1 MINIEILEGLRRATE
16 SGNTLK
22 SSMMSFYNSG
32 YKKQEIEAA
41 AKELQSQKA
50 GNPSTVVPAQVPQN
64 IQTQPIAGQPPV
76 QQAQQPVT
84 PPIQPSPQQVQQ
96 PLQQVPQQP
105 IPPVQQQVQQMNQQ
119 NVSQYG
125 KKSKVSGMTVFL
137 ISSLIFLLI
146 LLTLMF
152 VFRSQLINFFN
163 RLF

>member
-64 IQTQPIAGQPPV
+64 IQTQPIVGQPPA
-76 QQAQQPVT
+76 QPIQQQPVAQPVQQIPQT
-84 PPIQPSPQQVQQ
+84 TQPIPQVQQ
-96 PLQQVPQQP
+96 PVQP
-105 IPPVQQQVQQMNQQ
+105 MNQQ

-163 RLF
+163 KIF